1 MTKGNRRVVVTGMGP
16 VTPIGTGNEEFR
28 DALIRGENGIS
39 LLPIEEYG
47 EEFPIK
53 IAGQIN
59 DFNPESYAIGT
70 KEAKRMDRSAQFG
83 IAATWEALRDSNLHI
98 GSQEGDVSPED
109 VDISLG
115 VGGGGNKTSMTQ
127 IVNYCNGKKINP
139 FTVTQTMPNS
149 AAAQISIYY
158 GINGEAI
165 TTSSS
170 CASSGTAIG
179 NAYYRIKGG
188 RDLVIVGGLE
198 ACINEF
204 TLSAFDSMR
213 ALSRSTEPR
222 YKVYDEE
229 SNGFVMGEGAGILI
243 LESEEHALQRG
254 APIYAEILGYGATTD
269 AQHIASPDLNGKQLS
284 RAIKLALKDA
294 GVRPEE
300 IKYVNSHGTGTM
312 NDGIEMKVMK
322 DVFREFADSIPISS
336 TKPMVGHLLGGA
348 TAVETIATILGMN
361 YNFLPGTINLEKPI
375 NGLDYVIETR
385 THQYTPIA
393 LKYSSGFG
401 GHNTAI
407 VLRRYVRDAT

>member
-16 VTPIGTGNEEFR
+16 MTPIGLGNEKFR
-28 DALIRGENGIS
+28 DALLLGENGIS

-47 EEFPIK
+47 ENFPIK

-59 DFNPESYAIGT
+59 DFSPESYSIEA
-70 KEAKRMDRSAQFG
+70 KEAKRMNRSAQLG
-83 IAATWEALRDSNLHI
+83 IAATWEALRDSHLHI
-98 GSQEGDVSPED
+98 GTQNGDVLPED
-109 VDISLG
+109 VDIVLG
-115 VGGGGNKTSMTQ
+115 VGIGGNKIYMTELERFL
-127 IVNYCNGKKINP
+127 GGRKIKP
-139 FTVTQTMPNS
+139 FTVPQIMPNS
-149 AAAQISIYY
+149 AAAQISIHY
-158 GINGEAI
+158 GINGEAV
-165 TTSSS
+165 TTNSA
-170 CASSGTAIG
+170 CASAGTAIG
-179 NAYYRIKGG
+179 DAYYRIKGG
-188 RDLVIVGGLE
+188 RDMVIAGGLE
-198 ACINEF
+198 SCINEF
-204 TLSAFDSMR
+204 ALSAFDSMR

-222 YKVYDEE
+222 YKVYDED

-243 LESEEHALQRG
+243 LESEEHAFQRG

-322 DVFREFADSIPISS
+322 DVFGEFADSVPISS

-348 TAVETIATILGMN
+348 TAVETISTILGMN

-375 NGLDYVIETR
+375 NGLDYVTETR
-385 THQYTPIA
+385 THQYTSKA
-393 LKYSSGFG
+393 LKFSSGFG
-401 GHNTAI
+401 GHNTAF
-407 VLRRYVRDAT
+407 VLGRYVRV